1 MLLVLDI
8 LNNLSPS
15 LRCRFFMVISQTN
28 RLHLKPA
35 MMLPTRGFSVLIRR
49 QHLPSIRGYLGED
62 DAVRGPA
69 ELVSLSKFRLLLVI
83 RLLFDD
89 YCGGSDLLKEN
100 FGLVQT
106 VSCINATIYIFSYKS
121 SPFCSL
127 MISD

>member
-89 YCGGSDLLKEN
+89 YCGESDLLK
-100 FGLVQT
+100 
-106 VSCINATIYIFSYKS
+106 
-121 SPFCSL
+121 
-127 MISD
+127 